1 MLEETMKNKM
11 LAILLA
17 GVLALGAVACGGG
30 DDAEDGGTTDTT
42 SEAAS

>member
-1 MLEETMKNKM
+1 MKNKM
-11 LAILLA
+11 LALMFA

-42 SEAAS
+42 TEGAEVTS